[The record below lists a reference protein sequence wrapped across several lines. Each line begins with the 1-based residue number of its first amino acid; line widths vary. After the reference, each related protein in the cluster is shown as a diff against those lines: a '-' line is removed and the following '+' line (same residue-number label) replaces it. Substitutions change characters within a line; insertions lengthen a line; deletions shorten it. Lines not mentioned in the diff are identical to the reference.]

1 MDKQNVDNEIL
12 FSLRKEILAQAT
24 AWMKLEGT
32 ELREGSSVK
41 DKFCMI
47 PLP

>member
-1 MDKQNVDNEIL
+1 MWTMKYYSAL
-12 FSLRKEILAQAT
+12 KRKEILAQAT

-32 ELREGSSVK
+32 ELREGSSMK

-47 PLP
+47 PLT